1 MFRATNTPYIIVT
14 DLILLLAGP
23 EVRIYDGHETGGATS
38 QSTRIAQP
46 VGRSARGSGTQ
57 QQQRLRQQQ
66 QRRVQQRQRDDKGEA
81 WHLVTAALHQR
92 TTFLRAEE
100 SQSVLV

>member
-1 MFRATNTPYIIVT
+1 MFRATDTPYIIVT
-14 DLILLLAGP
+14 DLTLFLAGP

-46 VGRSARGSGTQ
+46 VGRSARGGGTE
-57 QQQRLRQQQ
+57 QQQRLQQEQ
-66 QRRVQQRQRDDKGEA
+66 QRRVRQQQHDDTGEA
-81 WHLVTAALHQR
+81 WRLVTAAVHQR
-92 TTFLRAEE
+92 TTSLRAEE